1 VSLDGEVSLR
11 GEEVSVGM
19 EEASSSRTETF
30 PSGRD
35 ALSLWERH
43 SEAEKTPS
51 SNEKDAFAVGVE
63 AISSEWPGL
72 SLGAG
77 GFFEKNRGLWKWE
90 AGVFN
95 QNRDLAEQSR
105 GVSNEETGLCE

>member
-1 VSLDGEVSLR
+1 MSLDGEVSLR

-63 AISSEWPGL
+63 GHFKRMTRPFPG
-72 SLGAG
+72 G
-77 GFFEKNRGLWKWE
+77 RGLFRE
-90 AGVFN
+90 
-95 QNRDLAEQSR
+95 EQRPLEVGSR
-105 GVSNEETGLCE
+105 RFQPEQRPC